1 MVCKLCEKNEVEYWF
16 GSWCKSC
23 RKVKHYLNLYG
34 DRVYEVLDNVLSRQ
48 EEQQENKIDEE
59 INKEI
64 ETKQHNLR
72 KNKKKVVDDI
82 QPK

>member
-34 DRVYEVLDNVLSRQ
+34 DRVYEVLDNVNIIDKLK
-48 EEQQENKIDEE
+48 KI
-59 INKEI
+59 KL
-64 ETKQHNLR
+64 TKKLI
-72 KNKKKVVDDI
+72 KK
-82 QPK
+82 